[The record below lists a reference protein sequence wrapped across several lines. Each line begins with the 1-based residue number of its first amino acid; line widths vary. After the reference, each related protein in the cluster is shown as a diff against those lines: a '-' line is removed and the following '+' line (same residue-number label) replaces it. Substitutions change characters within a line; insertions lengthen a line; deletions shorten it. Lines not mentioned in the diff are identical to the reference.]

1 MSRRGVSAVFSIWIA
16 VAVVLLVISFIATQL
31 GIQSI
36 PRVGYLILLV
46 IGASIIALV
55 ISGVRDFKVDKSE
68 IIYFILVVGT
78 LFAIFFIFK
87 HYIPS
92 LFSALPN
99 NLEESLNNLFSFIK

>member
-1 MSRRGVSAVFSIWIA
+1 MVWDYRNFGSVIVYSILI
-16 VAVVLLVISFIATQL
+16 LLVISFIAAQL
-31 GIQSI
+31 GFQAI